1 MFLPSKRARTHTHT
15 HTRPPHPSPILFEAI
30 EREFIR
36 GVHNVYEYTRV
47 YLDLRNRF
55 NLVSSRERS
64 FNFYRCTVFFFFLS
78 VRTSAIWTRNCYFFP
93 LSPPLTLLVS
103 PVNYFPSL
111 ERRNYVSPPFA
122 RATCNTSS
130 REFSIR
136 LTIMFTRVTMDNS
149 YAGI

>member
-15 HTRPPHPSPILFEAI
+15 HAPTASFPD
-30 EREFIR
+30 FIR
-36 GVHNVYEYTRV
+36 GDRARV
-47 YLDLRNRF
+47 YQRRAQRLWIHTGI
-55 NLVSSRERS
+55 SRPSKPIQSRLFAWTFIQFLS
-64 FNFYRCTVFFFFLS
+64 LHRFFFFLS

-149 YAGI
+149 HAGI

>member
-15 HTRPPHPSPILFEAI
+15 RAHRILPRFYSRRSSESLSEACTTFMNTHGYISTFETDSI
-30 EREFIR
+30 SFLRVNVHSIFI
-36 GVHNVYEYTRV
+36 VAP
-47 YLDLRNRF
+47 
-55 NLVSSRERS
+55 
-64 FNFYRCTVFFFFLS
+64 FFFFLS

-149 YAGI
+149 HAGI

>member
-1 MFLPSKRARTHTHT
+1 MRAHT
-15 HTRPPHPSPILFEAI
+15 HTRAHRILPRFYSRRSSESLSEACTTFMNTHGYISTFETDSI
-30 EREFIR
+30 SSLRVNVHSIFI
-36 GVHNVYEYTRV
+36 VAP
-47 YLDLRNRF
+47 
-55 NLVSSRERS
+55 
-64 FNFYRCTVFFFFLS
+64 FFFFFIRENIGHLD
-78 VRTSAIWTRNCYFFP
+78 AKLLLF
-93 LSPPLTLLVS
+93 SPISPLTLLVS

-149 YAGI
+149 HAGI